1 MVPTFMELLATI
13 PYIRVMDLEPA
24 FNAIIDVIRS
34 IPRSE
39 LLIAA
44 VAAMIVGWL
53 GAAMVRRE
61 VPMGGLVRAGST
73 VALFS
78 IMLVVVLQL
87 SRFDPRLDVAV
98 PQLGLPEQVVEGGET
113 RVPLSADGHF
123 WLRAEVNGRPA
134 NFLVDTG
141 ATLTAVSQE
150 LADSVGLEARRGGIP
165 VRIDTANGSIAAQ
178 LTTIEDL
185 SFGNVR
191 ASGIDAVI
199 IPNMGQTN
207 VIGMNVLSRLGSWR
221 VEGQEL
227 ILVPKPADRTANLS
241 S

>member
-1 MVPTFMELLATI
+1 MELPVAML
-13 PYIRVMDLEPA
+13 YIRLMNLEPA
-24 FNAIIDVIRS
+24 ISAIIDVIRS

-44 VAAMIVGWL
+44 IAAMVAGWL
-53 GAAMVRRE
+53 GAAMVRRQ

-73 VALFS
+73 IALFS

-87 SRFDPRLDVAV
+87 SRFDSRLDVAV
-98 PQLGLPEQVVEGGET
+98 PQLGLPQQVVEGGET
-113 RVPLSADGHF
+113 RVPLAADGHF

-150 LADSVGLEARRGGIP
+150 LADSVGLEPRRGGIP
-165 VRIDTANGSIAAQ
+165 VRIETANGSIAAQ
-178 LTTIEDL
+178 LTTIEEM

-191 ASGIDAVI
+191 AAGIDAVI
-199 IPNMGQTN
+199 VPNLGPTN

-227 ILVPKPADRTANLS
+227 ILVPKPADRTADLS

>member
-1 MVPTFMELLATI
+1 MELLPAM
-13 PYIRVMDLEPA
+13 PYIHAMDLEPA

-44 VAAMIVGWL
+44 VVAMIAGWL
-53 GAAMVRRE
+53 GAVMVRRE
-61 VPMGGLVRAGST
+61 VPMGGVVRAGST
-73 VALFS
+73 LALFS

-87 SRFDPRLDVAV
+87 SRFDPRIDVAV
-98 PQLGLPEQVVEGGET
+98 PQLGLPQQVVEGGET
-113 RVPLSADGHF
+113 RVPLAADGHF
-123 WLRAEVNGRPA
+123 WLRAEVNGHSA

-150 LADSVGLEARRGGIP
+150 LADEAGLEPRRGGIP

-178 LTTIEDL
+178 LTTIENL

-191 ASGIDAVI
+191 AGGIDAVI
-199 IPNMGQTN
+199 VPNMGPTN

-221 VEGQEL
+221 VEGQEM
-227 ILVPKPADRTANLS
+227 ILVPKPTDRTADLS

>member
-1 MVPTFMELLATI
+1 MELSVAML
-13 PYIRVMDLEPA
+13 YIRAMSLEPA
-24 FNAIIDVIRS
+24 LNAIVDVIRA

-44 VAAMIVGWL
+44 IAAMVAGWL
-53 GAAMVRRE
+53 GAAMVRRQ

-73 VALFS
+73 IALFS

-87 SRFDPRLDVAV
+87 SRFDSRLDVAV
-98 PQLGLPEQVVEGGET
+98 PQLGLPQQVVEGGET
-113 RVPLSADGHF
+113 RVPLAADGHF

-150 LADSVGLEARRGGIP
+150 LADSVGLEPRRGGIP
-165 VRIDTANGSIAAQ
+165 VRIETANGSIAAQ
-178 LTTIEDL
+178 LTTIEEM

-191 ASGIDAVI
+191 AAGIDAVI
-199 IPNMGQTN
+199 VPNLGPTN

-227 ILVPKPADRTANLS
+227 ILVPKPADRTADLS

>member
-1 MVPTFMELLATI
+1 MELLPAM
-13 PYIRVMDLEPA
+13 PYIHAMDLEPA

-44 VAAMIVGWL
+44 VVAMIAGWL
-53 GAAMVRRE
+53 GAVMVRRE
-61 VPMGGLVRAGST
+61 VPMGGVVRAGST
-73 VALFS
+73 LALFS

-87 SRFDPRLDVAV
+87 SRFDPRIDVAV
-98 PQLGLPEQVVEGGET
+98 PQLGLPQQVVEGGET
-113 RVPLSADGHF
+113 RVPLAADGHF

-150 LADSVGLEARRGGIP
+150 LADEVGLEPRRGGIS

-178 LTTIEDL
+178 LTTIENL

-191 ASGIDAVI
+191 AGGIDAVI
-199 IPNMGQTN
+199 VPNMGPTN

-221 VEGQEL
+221 VEGQEM
-227 ILVPKPADRTANLS
+227 ILVPKPTDRTADLS

>member
-1 MVPTFMELLATI
+1 MELLPAM
-13 PYIRVMDLEPA
+13 PYIHAMDPEPA

-44 VAAMIVGWL
+44 VVAMIVGWL
-53 GAAMVRRE
+53 GAVMVRRE
-61 VPMGGLVRAGST
+61 VPMGGVVRAGST
-73 VALFS
+73 LALFS

-87 SRFDPRLDVAV
+87 SRFDPRIDVAV
-98 PQLGLPEQVVEGGET
+98 PQLGLPQQVVEGGET
-113 RVPLSADGHF
+113 RVPLAADGHF

-150 LADSVGLEARRGGIP
+150 LADEVGLEPRRGGIP

-178 LTTIEDL
+178 LTTIENL

-191 ASGIDAVI
+191 AGGIDAVI
-199 IPNMGQTN
+199 VPNMGPTN

-221 VEGQEL
+221 VEGQEM
-227 ILVPKPADRTANLS
+227 ILVPKPADRTADLS